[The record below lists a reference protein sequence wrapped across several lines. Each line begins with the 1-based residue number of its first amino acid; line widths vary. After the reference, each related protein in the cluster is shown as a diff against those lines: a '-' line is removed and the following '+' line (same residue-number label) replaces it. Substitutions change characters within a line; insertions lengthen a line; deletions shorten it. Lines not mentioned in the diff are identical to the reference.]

1 MISLL
6 EELRECLDEGLK
18 ALPDSRDLL
27 YGTLR
32 LLQLERVKG
41 RCTAQDLLDACK
53 QYFSVRCEHLSCFD
67 ELRGPLDV
75 LDSNYQQN
83 FVDLTNKAAIVNS
96 ESEPSS
102 IIRVLN
108 ALKLEYFFL
117 MSPQTA
123 TDALQDFSRK
133 VVETYQQFCSTKRDS
148 GEPGSQLPILACMA
162 LLQTNPTEQEGT
174 VDQNLQHVS
183 DLQAGFLL
191 RYCLARFRD
200 NYPILV
206 VLTRI
211 TTLLGAISMSAKFF
225 KKLSI
230 KNLQWENAG
239 HLLLTR
245 LSTLHPQ
252 GSKGGE
258 GSFDPLQMLDLAT
271 SANANSVRS
280 VRRLIMVGLNNKSYV
295 SVMETI
301 SLREDLKK
309 SFSKQMYRI
318 ETARSQRQRGI
329 SSTEG
334 ESVSPGEAQHATQ
347 ILMM

>member
-6 EELRECLDEGLK
+6 QELRAFLDEGAE

-27 YGTLR
+27 YGMLR
-32 LLQLERVKG
+32 LLQLERAKD
-41 RCTAQDLLDACK
+41 RCTAEDLLDACK
-53 QYFSVRCEHLSCFD
+53 QYFSMRCEHLSCFD
-67 ELRGPLDV
+67 ELRDPLDV
-75 LDSNYQQN
+75 LDAEYQQK
-83 FVDLTNKAAIVNS
+83 FVDLTHEAASVNS
-96 ESEPSS
+96 EPGPLS

-108 ALKLEYFFL
+108 ALKLEYCFL
-117 MSPQTA
+117 ISPQTA
-123 TDALQDFSRK
+123 TFSLQDFSCK
-133 VVETYQQFCSTKRDS
+133 VVDTYQQFCSTEKDS
-148 GEPGSQLPILACMA
+148 GEPGAQLPMLASMA
-162 LLQTNPTEQEGT
+162 LLQTHQTEQEGT

-183 DLQAGFLL
+183 YLQAGFLL
-191 RYCLARFRD
+191 HYCLTRFRD
-200 NYPILV
+200 NYPTLV

-211 TTLLGAISMSAKFF
+211 TTLLGAISFSAKFF

-252 GSKGGE
+252 GSRGGE

-295 SVMETI
+295 NVMETI

-318 ETARSQRQRGI
+318 ESARGQRLRGI

-334 ESVSPGEAQHATQ
+334 DSVSPGETQHPSQ
-347 ILMM
+347 F